1 MEIASAGMRVFGAI
15 VDLIIIFLVFSVIG
29 YATGM
34 GPEGAGIGFS
44 FDATHTPYVLALG
57 FAYYIVP
64 EALWGATPGK
74 FLLAMRVVNEADG
87 SKIDWMKSITRNLLR
102 VIDGLPALYLVGFIL
117 AVSSPKTQRLGD
129 RVAKTIVVR
138 V

>member
-1 MEIASAGMRVFGAI
+1 MDIASAGVRVFGAI
-15 VDLIIIFLVFSVIG
+15 VDLIVIFLTFSAIG

-34 GPEGAGIGFS
+34 GPENGGIGFS
-44 FDATHTPYVLALG
+44 FDVVYAPYVLALG

-87 SKIDWMKSITRNLLR
+87 GKIDWMKSITRNLLR
-102 VIDGLPALYLVGFIL
+102 IIDGLPALYILGFIF
-117 AVSSPKTQRLGD
+117 AVTSPKVQRLGD
-129 RVAKTIVVR
+129 RVAKTVVVR